1 MLKVTL
7 RGLLAHKLRLS
18 LTAVAIVLGIAFV
31 SSTFVV
37 SDTINNV
44 FGAIFTDA
52 NQGIAVVVEGQ
63 TLAGTGQDIGG
74 GQRRPVPAAVVPTV
88 RKVDGVAE
96 ADGSIF
102 RTGATLLA
110 PNGTPIG
117 GHGPPTFG
125 ANWVNTPSSPYHF
138 RSGNPPQ
145 AADDVAIDA
154 ATAAANG
161 IHVGQRIDLVFNGG
175 ARQTF
180 HVSGIVGY
188 GQADNVAG
196 ATIALFTTP
205 TAMRVLDTQGNFDQ
219 VSVFAASGVKDAA
232 LRDRIAQV
240 LPADMVAQTGAAQA
254 SQQVQAT
261 RSVIGILSTALL
273 VFGLIALFVGSFLI
287 VNTFTILIAQ
297 RSRELA
303 LLRALG
309 ATRRQ
314 VMVSVLTEA
323 LLTGVVASA
332 VGAALGIL
340 LAIGLARLLGFS
352 LSNGGLTVTPR
363 SFIVAI
369 VVGTAVTLIAAT
381 LPARRA
387 TRVAPMAALRDAVP
401 EVAPVTRRRSIG
413 GAIVTVVGAALLGAG
428 LFAGTG
434 QTLLLLGLGALA
446 LFIGIAYLSPL
457 LVRPVGGAIG
467 RPLARLRGVPGR
479 LARENAIRSPRRTA
493 STAAALMIGVALIAA
508 VAVIAASFKAS
519 GEASIVGSVNSQL
532 LVVDN
537 SGGQGG
543 FTTSVVDS
551 LRRDPRLADLTEVR
565 ANSVVVGSANQSLL
579 AIDVA
584 AINHTVI
591 FDMVSGDP
599 LSISDANDMLVDDS
613 TASARGWTTG
623 TTVQAQFPYASTAA
637 TKRIGGVYHGN
648 ALISGFAVSLATYTA
663 NFPKPQQDI
672 AILVNAA
679 PGQTVGAADAAL
691 KSDLVAF
698 PALTVQTK
706 QEFIDAN
713 SKAIDQAQS
722 LIDVLL
728 VLSVIIA
735 ALGVVNTLAL
745 SVLERARELG
755 LLRALGLTRR
765 QTRSMVRWEAVI
777 IALLGAV
784 LGLVIGAG
792 MGTAVVRALASQG
805 LSKLSVPA
813 VQLVAYVVAAFL
825 IGVLAAV
832 LPARRA
838 ARLNVLDAIAT
849 E

>member
-1 MLKVTL
+1 VLKVTV

-18 LTAVAIVLGIAFV
+18 LTALAIVLGIAFV

-37 SDTINNV
+37 GDTINNV

-52 NQGIAVVVEGQ
+52 NRGIAVVVEGQ
-63 TLAGTGQDIGG
+63 TLAGTAQDIGG
-74 GQRRPVPAAVVPTV
+74 GQRRPVPAELVPTV
-88 RKVDGVAE
+88 QKVDGVAQ
-96 ADGSIF
+96 ADGVIF
-102 RTGATLLA
+102 RTGATLLSSA
-110 PNGTPIG
+110 GKPIG
-117 GHGPPTFG
+117 GHGAPTFG
-125 ANWVNTPSSPYHF
+125 ANWVNAPASPFHL
-138 RSGNPPQ
+138 RSGGQPQ
-145 AADDVAIDA
+145 AAGDVAVDA

-161 IHVGQRIDLVFNGG
+161 IHVGESIQMVFNGG
-175 ARQTF
+175 PRQTF
-180 HVSGIVGY
+180 RVSGIVGY

-205 TAMRVLDTQGNFDQ
+205 TAMRVMDTQGKFDQ
-219 VSVFAASGVKDAA
+219 IDVYSGGGVSDAV
-232 LRDRIAQV
+232 LRDRVAQV
-240 LPADMVAQTGAAQA
+240 LPSDMVAQTGAAQA
-254 SQQVQAT
+254 SQQTQAT
-261 RSVIGILSTALL
+261 QSVIGILSTALL

-323 LLTGVVASA
+323 LLTGVVAST
-332 VGAALGIL
+332 VGAGLGIL

-352 LSNGGLTVTPR
+352 LTNGGLTISPR
-363 SFIVAI
+363 SFIVSIA
-369 VVGTAVTLIAAT
+369 VGTAVTVAAAT

-387 TRVAPMAALRDAVP
+387 TRVAPMAALRDAIP
-401 EVAPVTRRRSIG
+401 EAAPVTRRRIVG
-413 GAIVTVVGAALLGAG
+413 GAIVAVIGAALLGTG
-428 LFAGTG
+428 LFVNTS

-446 LFIGIAYLSPL
+446 LFIGIAYLAPL
-457 LVRPVGGAIG
+457 LVRPVAGAIG
-467 RPLARLRGVPGR
+467 RPLAALRGVPGR

-493 STAAALMIGVALIAA
+493 STAAALMIGIALIAA
-508 VAVIAASFKAS
+508 VAVIASSFKAS
-519 GEASIVGSVNSQL
+519 GEASIVGSLNSQL
-532 LVVDN
+532 LVIDN
-537 SGGQGG
+537 SSQGG
-543 FTTSVVDS
+543 FTTQVVS
-551 LRRDPRLADLTEVR
+551 GLHNDPRLADLTEVR
-565 ANSVVVGSANQSLL
+565 ANSVVIGSANQSLL
-579 AIDVA
+579 AIDTA
-584 AINHTVI
+584 AIDHTVA
-591 FDMVSGDP
+591 FDMVSGDAA
-599 LSISDANDMLVDDS
+599 SIADPQELLVDDS
-613 TASARGWTTG
+613 TANTRGWTTG
-623 TTVQAQFPYASTAA
+623 TTVQAQFPYAAA
-637 TKRIGGVYHGN
+637 AVTKRIGGVYHGN
-648 ALISGFAVSLATYTA
+648 ALISGFVVSLATYSA
-663 NFPKPQQDI
+663 NFPNPQQDI
-672 AILVNAA
+672 AVLANPA
-679 PGQTVGAADAAL
+679 PGETLDTADRAL
-691 KSDLVAF
+691 KGDLSTF
-698 PALTVQTK
+698 PTLTVQTK

-713 SKAIDQAQS
+713 SKSIDQAQS

-777 IALLGAV
+777 IALLGAL

-805 LSKLSVPA
+805 LSKLSLPA
-813 VQLVAYVVAAFL
+813 AQLLAYVIAAFV

-838 ARLNVLDAIAT
+838 ARLNVLAAIAT

>member
-1 MLKVTL
+1 MLKVTF

-37 SDTINNV
+37 GDTINNV
-44 FGAIFTDA
+44 FGNIFTDA
-52 NQGIAVVVEGQ
+52 NQGISVVVEGQ
-63 TLAGTGQDIGG
+63 TLAGAGQDIGG
-74 GQRRPVPAAVVPTV
+74 GERRPVPASLVAPVQ
-88 RKVDGVAE
+88 RVDGVSQAY
-96 ADGSIF
+96 GLIF
-102 RTGATLLA
+102 RTGATLLSA
-110 PNGTPIG
+110 GKAVG
-117 GHGPPTFG
+117 GHGAPTFG
-125 ANWVNTPSSPYHF
+125 ANWVSTPVSPYHF
-138 RSGNPPQ
+138 RSGGPPQ
-145 AADDVAIDA
+145 AANDIAIDA
-154 ATAAANG
+154 ATANANG
-161 IHVGQRIDLVFNGG
+161 IHVGQSVDMVFNGG
-175 ARQTF
+175 SRQSF

-196 ATIALFTTP
+196 ATITLFTTP
-205 TAMRVLDTQGNFDQ
+205 TAMRVLDTGGNFDQ
-219 VSVFAASGVKDAA
+219 IEVFAAGGVSDAT

-240 LPADMVAQTGAAQA
+240 LPHDMVAQTGAAQA
-254 SQQVQAT
+254 NQQKRAT
-261 RSVIGILSTALL
+261 QSVISILSTALL

-314 VMVSVLTEA
+314 VMQSVLTEA
-323 LLTGVVASA
+323 LITGLLASA
-332 VGAALGIL
+332 IGAGLGVL

-352 LSNGGLTVTPR
+352 LTGGGLTVSPR
-363 SFIVAI
+363 SLIVSI
-369 VVGTAVTLIAAT
+369 VVGTVVTLVAAV

-401 EVAPVTRRRSIG
+401 EAAPITRRRIVG
-413 GAIVTVVGAALLGAG
+413 GAITAVIGAALLGAG
-428 LFAGTG
+428 LFVSTG

-446 LFIGIAYLSPL
+446 LFVGIAYLAPL
-457 LVRPVGGAIG
+457 LVRPVAGAIG

-519 GEASIVGSVNSQL
+519 GEASIVGSVNSKL
-532 LVVDN
+532 LVIDTN
-537 SGGQGG
+537 SQNG
-543 FTTSVVDS
+543 FTSDVATSLSTDA
-551 LRRDPRLADLTEVR
+551 RLAEITEVR
-565 ANSVVVGSANQSLL
+565 ANSIVIDSANQSLL
-579 AIDVA
+579 AIDVG
-584 AINHTVI
+584 AINHTVT
-591 FDMVSGDP
+591 FDMVSGEAASIADP
-599 LSISDANDMLVDDS
+599 NNVLVDDG
-613 TASARGWTTG
+613 TAGTRGWTTG
-623 TTVQAQFPYASTAA
+623 TTVHAQFPYASTVVS
-637 TKRIGGVYHGN
+637 KRIGGVYRGN
-648 ALISGFAVSLATYTA
+648 ALISGIAMSLATYSA
-663 NFPKPQQDI
+663 NFPKPQHDI
-672 AILVNAA
+672 AILANPGA
-679 PGQTVGAADAAL
+679 GQTLGSADAAL
-691 KSDLVAF
+691 KTDLAAF
-698 PALTVQTK
+698 PTLSVQTK

-713 SKAIDQAQS
+713 SKSIDQAQS

-777 IALLGAV
+777 IALLGAI

-792 MGTAVVRALASQG
+792 MGSAVVRALASQG

-813 VQLVAYVVAAFL
+813 TQLIAYVVAAFV

-838 ARLNVLDAIAT
+838 ARLNVLDAIAA

>member
-1 MLKVTL
+1 VLKVTL
-7 RGLLAHKLRLS
+7 HGLLAHKLRLG

-37 SDTINNV
+37 GDTVNHV
-44 FGAIFTDA
+44 FGDIFTSA

-63 TLAGTGQDIGG
+63 TLAGSSQDIGG
-74 GQRRPVPAAVVPTV
+74 AARLPVPGSLVPSV
-88 RKVDGVAE
+88 QKVDGVVE
-96 ADGSIF
+96 ADGIIF
-102 RTGATLLA
+102 RNGATLLTTA
-110 PNGTPIG
+110 GKPIG
-117 GHGPPTFG
+117 GNGPPTFG
-125 ANWVNTPSSPYHF
+125 ANWVSTPVSPYHF
-138 RSGNPPQ
+138 RSGGPPQ
-145 AADDVAIDA
+145 APDDIAVDA
-154 ATAAANG
+154 ATAAANN
-161 IHVGQRIDLVFNGG
+161 IRVGQSVDVVFSGG
-175 ARQTF
+175 PRQTF

-196 ATIALFTTP
+196 ATISLFTTP
-205 TAMRVLDTQGNFDQ
+205 TAMRVLGTQGNFDQ
-219 VSVFAASGVKDAA
+219 IAVFAASGVSDAT
-232 LRDRIAQV
+232 LRDRIAGV
-240 LPADMVAQTGAAQA
+240 LPNNMVAQTGAAQA
-254 SQQVQAT
+254 AQQVQAT
-261 RSVIGILSTALL
+261 QSIIAILSTALL
-273 VFGLIALFVGSFLI
+273 VFGLIALFVGTFLI

-314 VMVSVLTEA
+314 VMQSVLTEA
-323 LLTGVVASA
+323 LLTGLVASA
-332 VGAALGIL
+332 IGAGLGIL
-340 LAIGLARLLGFS
+340 LAIGLAQLLGFS
-352 LSNGGLTVTPR
+352 LAQGGLTVSPR
-363 SFIVAI
+363 SFIISI
-369 VVGTAVTLIAAT
+369 VVGTAVTLVAAV

-401 EVAPVTRRRSIG
+401 EAAPITRRRIIG
-413 GAIVTVVGAALLGAG
+413 GAITAVIGAALLGAG
-428 LFAGTG
+428 LFVSTG
-434 QTLLLLGLGALA
+434 QTLALLGLGALA
-446 LFIGIAYLSPL
+446 LFIGIAYLAPL
-457 LVRPVGGAIG
+457 LVRPIAGAIG

-508 VAVIAASFKAS
+508 VAVLAASFKAS

-537 SGGQGG
+537 TSQNG
-543 FTTSVVDS
+543 FTSDVVIP
-551 LRRDPRLADLTEVR
+551 LHTDPRLADITEVR
-565 ANSVVVGSANQSLL
+565 ANSVVIASANQSLL

-584 AINHTVI
+584 AINHTVT

-599 LSISDANDMLVDDS
+599 TSIADAQTMLVDDV
-613 TASARGWTTG
+613 TAKARGWTTG
-623 TTVQAQFPYASTAA
+623 TTLQAQFPYAPAA
-637 TKRIGGVYHGN
+637 TTKRVGGIYRGN
-648 ALISGFAVSLATYTA
+648 ALISGVVVSLATYAA
-663 NFPKPQQDI
+663 NFPKPQHDV
-672 AILVNAA
+672 AILANPAA
-679 PGQTVGAADAAL
+679 GQALTDAKSAL
-691 KSDLVAF
+691 AGDLKAY
-698 PALTVQTK
+698 PTLTVQTK
-706 QEFIDAN
+706 QEFITTN
-713 SKAIDQAQS
+713 SQMIDQAQS

-728 VLSVIIA
+728 VLSIVIA

-784 LGLVIGAG
+784 LGIVIGTG
-792 MGTAVVRALASQG
+792 MGTAVVRALADQG
-805 LSKLSVPA
+805 LSQLSVPGA
-813 VQLVAYVVAAFL
+813 QLVTYVVVAFF

-838 ARLNVLDAIAT
+838 ARLNILDAIAA

>member
-37 SDTINNV
+37 GDTINNV

-74 GQRRPVPAAVVPTV
+74 GERRPVPAALVPIV
-88 RKVDGVAE
+88 QKVNGVSQ
-96 ADGSIF
+96 ADGIIF

-110 PNGTPIG
+110 SNGKPIG
-117 GHGPPTFG
+117 GHGAPTFG
-125 ANWVNTPSSPYHF
+125 ANWANTPASPFHF
-138 RSGNPPQ
+138 RAGTPPQ
-145 AADDVAIDA
+145 AADDVSVDA

-161 IHVGQRIDLVFNGG
+161 IHVGQTIQMVFNGG
-175 ARQTF
+175 PRQSF
-180 HVSGIVGY
+180 RVSGIVGY

-205 TAMRVLDTQGNFDQ
+205 TAMRVLDTQGDFDQ
-219 VSVFAASGVKDAA
+219 ITVYASSGVSDTT
-232 LRDRIAQV
+232 LRDRVAQV
-240 LPADMVAQTGAAQA
+240 LPSDMVAQTGAAQA
-254 SQQVQAT
+254 AQQTQAT
-261 RSVIGILSTALL
+261 QSVIGILSTALL

-314 VMVSVLTEA
+314 VMLSVLTEA
-323 LLTGVVASA
+323 LLTGLVASA
-332 VGAALGIL
+332 VGAGLGIL

-352 LSNGGLTVTPR
+352 LTNGGLTISPR
-363 SFIVAI
+363 SFIISIA
-369 VVGTAVTLIAAT
+369 VGTAVTVVAAT

-401 EVAPVTRRRSIG
+401 EAAPVTRRRIVG
-413 GAIVTVVGAALLGAG
+413 GAIVAVAGAGLLGAG
-428 LFAGTG
+428 LFADTG
-434 QTLLLLGLGALA
+434 QTLLLLGLGALG

-457 LVRPVGGAIG
+457 LVRPVAGAIG

-519 GEASIVGSVNSQL
+519 GEASIAGSVNSQL
-532 LVVDN
+532 LVTEN
-537 SGGQGG
+537 SGGGG
-543 FTTSVVDS
+543 FTTDVVTA
-551 LRRDPRLADLTEVR
+551 LRTDPRLADLTEVR
-565 ANSVVVGSANQSLL
+565 ANSVVIASANQSLL

-584 AINHTVI
+584 AINQTVT

-599 LSISDANDMLVDDS
+599 TSIANPQDMLVDDA
-613 TASARGWTTG
+613 TANARGWTTG
-623 TTVQAQFPYASTAA
+623 TMVQAQFPYASTAV
-637 TKRIGGVYHGN
+637 TKRIGGVYRGN
-648 ALISGFAVSLATYTA
+648 ALISGFAVSLATYSA
-663 NFPKPQQDI
+663 NFPKPEQDI
-672 AILVNAA
+672 ALLANAA
-679 PGQTVGAADAAL
+679 SGQTLAAADAAL
-691 KSDLVAF
+691 KSDLSVY
-698 PALTVQTK
+698 PTLIVQTK

-713 SKAIDQAQS
+713 SKSIDQAQS

-728 VLSVIIA
+728 VLSVVIA

-777 IALLGAV
+777 IALLGAL

-792 MGTAVVRALASQG
+792 MGTAVVRALANQG
-805 LSKLSVPA
+805 LNTLSVPGT
-813 VQLVAYVVAAFL
+813 QLLAYVVAAFV

>member
-37 SDTINNV
+37 GDTINNV

-52 NQGIAVVVEGQ
+52 NKGIAVVVEGQ
-63 TLAGTGQDIGG
+63 TLAGTAQDIGG
-74 GQRRPVPAAVVPTV
+74 GERRPVPASLLPKVQE
-88 RKVDGVAE
+88 VDGVAH
-96 ADGSIF
+96 AYGIIF
-102 RTGATLLA
+102 RTGATLL
-110 PNGTPIG
+110 GRDGKPIG
-117 GHGPPTFG
+117 GKGPPTFG
-125 ANWVNTPSSPYHF
+125 ANWANTPASPFHF
-138 RSGNPPQ
+138 RSGNAPQ
-145 AADDVAIDA
+145 TAADVAIDA

-161 IHVGQRIDLVFNGG
+161 IHVGQQIDIVFNGG
-175 ARQTF
+175 PQQSF

-196 ATIALFTTP
+196 ATIALFTTA
-205 TAMRVLDTQGNFDQ
+205 TAMRVMDTQGNFDQ
-219 VSVFAASGVKDAA
+219 ITAYSAGGVSDAV
-232 LRDRIAQV
+232 LRDRVARV
-240 LPADMVAQTGAAQA
+240 LPSDMVAQTGAAQA
-254 SQQVQAT
+254 SQQTQAT
-261 RSVIGILSTALL
+261 QSVISILSTALL

-323 LLTGVVASA
+323 LLTGLVASA
-332 VGAALGIL
+332 IGAGLGIL

-352 LSNGGLTVTPR
+352 LTSGGLTISPR
-363 SFIVAI
+363 SFIVSI
-369 VVGTAVTLIAAT
+369 IVGTVVTLAAAT

-401 EVAPVTRRRSIG
+401 EAAPITRRRIVG
-413 GAIVTVVGAALLGAG
+413 GAIVAVIGSALLGTG
-428 LFAGTG
+428 LFVSTG

-446 LFIGIAYLSPL
+446 LFIGIAYLAPL
-457 LVRPVGGAIG
+457 LVRPVAGAIG
-467 RPLARLRGVPGR
+467 KPLARLRGVPGR

-508 VAVIAASFKAS
+508 VAVIASSFKAS

-537 SGGQGG
+537 TSQDG
-543 FTTSVVDS
+543 FTTDVLAA
-551 LRRDPRLADLTEVR
+551 LRSDPHLADLTEVR
-565 ANSVVVGSANQSLL
+565 ANSVVIGSANQSLL
-579 AIDVA
+579 ALDTA
-584 AINHTVI
+584 AIGHTVT
-591 FDMVSGDP
+591 FDMVSGTPTSIADP
-599 LSISDANDMLVDDS
+599 QYVLVDDT
-613 TASARGWTTG
+613 TANTRGWATG
-623 TTVQAQFPYASTAA
+623 TIVRAQFPYASAA
-637 TKRIGGVYHGN
+637 VTKRIGGVYHGN
-648 ALISGFAVSLATYTA
+648 ALISGFVVSLATYSA
-663 NFPKPQQDI
+663 NFPNPQRDI
-672 AILVNAA
+672 ALLANPA
-679 PGQTVGAADAAL
+679 PGQTLSTADKAL
-691 KSDLVAF
+691 KSDLSAF
-698 PALTVQTK
+698 PTLTVQTK

-713 SKAIDQAQS
+713 SKSIDQAQS

-728 VLSVIIA
+728 ILSVIIA
-735 ALGVVNTLAL
+735 GLGVVNTLAL

-777 IALLGAV
+777 IALLGV
-784 LGLVIGAG
+784 LLGLVIGGG

-805 LSKLSVPA
+805 LSKLSIPA
-813 VQLVAYVVAAFL
+813 GQLVAYVVAAFV

-838 ARLNVLDAIAT
+838 ARLNVLEAIAT

>member
-1 MLKVTL
+1 VLKVTL

-18 LTAVAIVLGIAFV
+18 LTALAIVLGIAFV
-31 SSTFVV
+31 SSTFVIG
-37 SDTINNV
+37 DTINNV

-52 NQGIAVVVEGQ
+52 NQGISVVVEGQ

-74 GQRRPVPAAVVPTV
+74 GERRPVPATLVPAVQ
-88 RKVDGVAE
+88 KVDGVAQ
-96 ADGSIF
+96 ADGIIF
-102 RTGATLLA
+102 RTGATLLGA
-110 PNGTPIG
+110 NGEPIG
-117 GHGPPTFG
+117 GHGAPTFG
-125 ANWVNTPSSPYHF
+125 ANWASTPASPFHF
-138 RSGNPPQ
+138 RSGSPPR
-145 AADDVAIDA
+145 AADDVAVDA
-154 ATAAANG
+154 ATAASNG
-161 IHVGQRIDLVFNGG
+161 IHVGQTIEMVFNGG
-175 ARQTF
+175 PRQAF

-219 VSVFAASGVKDAA
+219 ITVYASNGVSDTT
-232 LRDRIAQV
+232 LRDRVAQV
-240 LPADMVAQTGAAQA
+240 LPSDMVAQTGSAQAAQ
-254 SQQVQAT
+254 QTQAT
-261 RSVIGILSTALL
+261 QSVIGILSTALL

-323 LLTGVVASA
+323 LLTGLAASA
-332 VGAALGIL
+332 VGAGLGIL

-352 LSNGGLTVTPR
+352 LTSGGLTISPR
-363 SFIVAI
+363 SFIVSIA
-369 VVGTAVTLIAAT
+369 VGTVVTVAAAT

-401 EVAPVTRRRSIG
+401 EAAPVTRRRITG
-413 GAIVTVVGAALLGAG
+413 GAIVAVVGAGLLGAG
-428 LFAGTG
+428 LFASTG
-434 QTLLLLGLGALA
+434 QTLLLLGLGVLG

-457 LVRPVGGAIG
+457 LVRPVAGAIG

-519 GEASIVGSVNSQL
+519 GEASIAGSVNSQL
-532 LVVDN
+532 LVIDSSN
-537 SGGQGG
+537 RGG
-543 FTTSVVDS
+543 FTTDVVAA
-551 LRRDPRLADLTEVR
+551 LRTDARLADLTEVR
-565 ANSVVVGSANQSLL
+565 ANSVVIASANESLL
-579 AIDVA
+579 AVDVA
-584 AINHTVI
+584 AIDHTVT
-591 FDMVSGDP
+591 FDMVSGQAT
-599 LSISDANDMLVDDS
+599 SIADAQDMLVDDS
-613 TASARGWTTG
+613 TANARGWTTG
-623 TTVQAQFPYASTAA
+623 TVVQAQFPYASKAVS
-637 TKRIGGVYHGN
+637 KRIGGVYRGN
-648 ALISGFAVSLATYTA
+648 ALISGFAVSLATYSA
-663 NFPKPQQDI
+663 NFPNPQHDI
-672 AILVNAA
+672 ALLANAA
-679 PGQTVGAADAAL
+679 PGQTLTAADAAS
-691 KSDLVAF
+691 KSDLSAY
-698 PALTVQTK
+698 PTLTVQTK

-713 SKAIDQAQS
+713 SKSIDQAQS

-728 VLSVIIA
+728 VISVVIA

-792 MGTAVVRALASQG
+792 MGTAVVRALADQG
-805 LSKLSVPA
+805 LNTLSVPTA
-813 VQLVAYVVAAFL
+813 QLLAYVVAAFV

>member
-1 MLKVTL
+1 VLKVTL
-7 RGLLAHKLRLS
+7 HGLLAHKLRLG
-18 LTAVAIVLGIAFV
+18 LTALAIVLGIAFV

-37 SDTINNV
+37 GDTINNV
-44 FGAIFTDA
+44 FGDIFTNA

-63 TLAGTGQDIGG
+63 LLAGSGQDIGG
-74 GQRRPVPAAVVPTV
+74 GARLPVPGSIVESV
-88 RKVDGVAE
+88 RNVDGVRE
-96 ADGSIF
+96 ADGIIF
-102 RTGATLLA
+102 RTGATLLSPA
-110 PNGTPIG
+110 GKPIG
-117 GHGPPTFG
+117 GNGPPTFG
-125 ANWVNTPSSPYHF
+125 ANWVSTPSSPFHF
-138 RSGNPPQ
+138 RSGGPPS
-145 AADDVAIDA
+145 AADDVAVDA
-154 ATAAANG
+154 ATAKANG
-161 IHVGQRIDLVFNGG
+161 IRVGQSVDIVFNGG
-175 ARQTF
+175 PRQTF

-196 ATIALFTTP
+196 ATITLFTTS
-205 TAMRVLDTQGNFDQ
+205 TAMRVLSTGGNYDE
-219 VSVFAASGVKDAA
+219 VDVFAGNGVSDST
-232 LRDRIAQV
+232 LRDRVAQV
-240 LPADMVAQTGAAQA
+240 LPGTMVAQTGASQAAQ
-254 SQQVQAT
+254 QKQAT
-261 RSVIGILSTALL
+261 QSVIAILGTALL

-323 LLTGVVASA
+323 FLTGIIASA
-332 VGAALGIL
+332 VGAGLGIL

-352 LSNGGLTVTPR
+352 LTNGGLTVSPR
-363 SFIVAI
+363 SFIVSI
-369 VVGTAVTLIAAT
+369 IVGTVVTLGAAV

-401 EVAPVTRRRSIG
+401 EAAPISRRRIIG
-413 GAIVTVVGAALLGAG
+413 GAVTAVIGAALLGAG

-434 QTLLLLGLGALA
+434 QTLALLGAGSLA
-446 LFIGIAYLSPL
+446 LFIGIAYLAPL
-457 LVRPVGGAIG
+457 LVRPVAGAIG
-467 RPLARLRGVPGR
+467 APLARMRGVPGR

-519 GEASIVGSVNSQL
+519 GEASIVGSVNAQL

-537 SGGQGG
+537 SSQGG
-543 FTTSVVDS
+543 FTSDVVAP
-551 LRRDPRLADLTEVR
+551 LRRDPRVADVTEVR
-565 ANSVVVGSANQSLL
+565 AGSVVIASANQSLL
-579 AIDVA
+579 AVDTSAID
-584 AINHTVI
+584 HTVI

-599 LSISDANDMLVDDS
+599 GSISDARNVLVDDT
-613 TASARGWTTG
+613 TAKARGWTTG
-623 TTVQAQFPYASTAA
+623 TTLRSQFPYARTAT
-637 TKRIGGVYHGN
+637 TKRIGGVYRGN
-648 ALISGFAVSLATYTA
+648 ALISGFVVSLATYA
-663 NFPKPQQDI
+663 VNFPNPQQDI
-672 AILVNAA
+672 AILAD
-679 PGQTVGAADAAL
+679 PGTGQTIAAADAAL
-691 KSDLVAF
+691 KSDLAAY
-698 PALTVQTK
+698 PTLTIQTK
-706 QEFIDAN
+706 QEFIASN
-713 SKAIDQAQS
+713 SQSIDQAQS

-777 IALLGAV
+777 ISLLGAV

-792 MGTAVVRALASQG
+792 MGTAVVRALADQG
-805 LSKLSVPA
+805 LSQLSVPA
-813 VQLVAYVVAAFL
+813 TQLLTYVIAAFV

-838 ARLNVLDAIAT
+838 ARLNILQAIAA

>member
-18 LTAVAIVLGIAFV
+18 LTAVAVVLGIAFV

-37 SDTINNV
+37 GDTINNV
-44 FGAIFTDA
+44 FGNIFNDA
-52 NQGIAVVVEGQ
+52 NKGISVVVEGT
-63 TLAGTGQDIGG
+63 TLAGAGQDIGG
-74 GQRRPVPAAVVPTV
+74 GARRPVPASLVAPVQ
-88 RKVDGVAE
+88 RVDGVSQAY
-96 ADGSIF
+96 GIIF
-102 RTGATLLA
+102 RAGATLLS
-110 PNGTPIG
+110 PDGKPIG
-117 GHGPPTFG
+117 GHGAPTFG
-125 ANWVNTPSSPYHF
+125 ANWANTPASPYHL
-138 RSGNPPQ
+138 RSGHPPQ
-145 AADDVAIDA
+145 AADDVAVDA
-154 ATAAANG
+154 ATATANG
-161 IHVGQRIDLVFNGG
+161 IHLGQRIQMVFNGG
-175 ARQTF
+175 PKQSF
-180 HVSGIVGY
+180 LVSGIVGY

-205 TAMRVLDTQGNFDQ
+205 TAMRALDTQGNFDQ
-219 VSVFAASGVKDAA
+219 IAVYSAGGVSDTT
-232 LRDRIAQV
+232 LRDRVAKV

-254 SQQVQAT
+254 AQQVQAT
-261 RSVIGILSTALL
+261 QSVIGILSTALL

-314 VMVSVLTEA
+314 VMLSVLTEA
-323 LLTGVVASA
+323 LLTGLVASA
-332 VGAALGIL
+332 IGAGLGIL

-352 LSNGGLTVTPR
+352 LTNGGLTITPR
-363 SFIVAI
+363 SFIVSIA
-369 VVGTAVTLIAAT
+369 VGTVVTVVAAI

-401 EVAPVTRRRSIG
+401 EAAPVTRRRIAG
-413 GAIVTVVGAALLGAG
+413 GAIVAVVGAALLGAG
-428 LFAGTG
+428 LFADTG
-434 QTLLLLGLGALA
+434 QTLLLLGVGALA

-457 LVRPVGGAIG
+457 LVRPVAGLIG
-467 RPLARLRGVPGR
+467 QPLARLRGVPGR

-519 GEASIVGSVNSQL
+519 GEASIVGSLNSQL
-532 LVVDN
+532 LVTDN
-537 SGGQGG
+537 TSQGG
-543 FTTSVVDS
+543 FTTDVGSA
-551 LRRDPRLADLTEVR
+551 LGRDPRLADLTEVR
-565 ANSVVVGSANQSLL
+565 ANSVVIGSANQSLL

-584 AINHTVI
+584 AINHTVT
-591 FDMVSGDP
+591 FDMVSGAAA
-599 LSISDANDMLVDDS
+599 SITDSQDMLVDDG
-613 TASARGWTTG
+613 TATTRGWTTG
-623 TTVQAQFPYASTAA
+623 TVVQAQFPYASSAV

-648 ALISGFAVSLATYTA
+648 ALITGFVVSLATYTA

-672 AILVNAA
+672 AVLANPA
-679 PGQTVGAADAAL
+679 PGQTLSTADAAL
-691 KSDLVAF
+691 KSDLAAF
-698 PALTVQTK
+698 PTLIVQTK

-713 SKAIDQAQS
+713 SKSIDQAQS

-728 VLSVIIA
+728 ILSVIIA

-745 SVLERARELG
+745 SVLERSRELG

-805 LSKLSVPA
+805 LSKLSFPA
-813 VQLVAYVVAAFL
+813 TQLLAYVVAAFV

-838 ARLNVLDAIAT
+838 ARLNVLDAIAM

>member
-37 SDTINNV
+37 GDTINNV
-44 FGAIFTDA
+44 FGNIFTDA
-52 NQGIAVVVEGQ
+52 NHGISVVVEGQ
-63 TLAGTGQDIGG
+63 SLAGAGQDIGG
-74 GQRRPVPAAVVPTV
+74 GERRPVPASLVAPVQ
-88 RKVDGVAE
+88 KVNGVSQAY
-96 ADGSIF
+96 GIIF
-102 RTGATLLA
+102 RTGATLLSST
-110 PNGTPIG
+110 GTPIG
-117 GHGPPTFG
+117 GHGAPTFG
-125 ANWVNTPSSPYHF
+125 ANWANTPGSPFHF
-138 RSGNPPQ
+138 RSGHPPQ
-145 AADDVAIDA
+145 AADEVGVDA

-161 IHVGQRIDLVFNGG
+161 IHLGQRIDMVFNGG
-175 ARQTF
+175 PKQSFR
-180 HVSGIVGY
+180 VSGIVGY

-196 ATIALFTTP
+196 ATIALFTTS

-219 VSVFAASGVKDAA
+219 ITVYSAGGVSDAT
-232 LRDRIAQV
+232 LRDRIAKI
-240 LPADMVAQTGAAQA
+240 LPTDMVAQTGTAQA
-254 SQQVQAT
+254 AQQVQAT
-261 RSVIGILSTALL
+261 QSVIGILSTALL

-314 VMVSVLTEA
+314 VMISVLTEA
-323 LLTGVVASA
+323 FLTGLVASA
-332 VGAALGIL
+332 IGAGLGIL

-352 LSNGGLTVTPR
+352 LTNGGLTITPR
-363 SFIVAI
+363 SFIVSI
-369 VVGTAVTLIAAT
+369 VVGIAVTVVAAV

-401 EVAPVTRRRSIG
+401 EAAPVTRRRIVG
-413 GAIVTVVGAALLGAG
+413 GAIVAVIGASLLGTG
-428 LFAGTG
+428 LFADTG

-457 LVRPVGGAIG
+457 LVRPVAGVIG

-508 VAVIAASFKAS
+508 VAVIASSFKAS
-519 GEASIVGSVNSQL
+519 GEASIVGSLNSQL
-532 LVVDN
+532 LVTDTA
-537 SGGQGG
+537 SRGG
-543 FTTSVVDS
+543 FTTDVVTV
-551 LRRDPRLADLTEVR
+551 LTRDPRLVNLTEVR
-565 ANSVVVGSANQSLL
+565 ANSVVIGSANQSLL

-584 AINHTVI
+584 AINHTVA
-591 FDMVSGDP
+591 FDMVSGDAT
-599 LSISDANDMLVDDS
+599 SIADPTNMLVDDG
-613 TASARGWTTG
+613 TATTRGWVTG
-623 TTVQAQFPYASTAA
+623 STVRAQFPYSSAA
-637 TKRIGGVYHGN
+637 VTKHIGGVYHGN
-648 ALISGFAVSLATYTA
+648 ALISGFVVSLATYSA

-672 AILVNAA
+672 AILANPS
-679 PGQTVGAADAAL
+679 PGQTLSSADAAL
-691 KSDLVAF
+691 KSDLAAF
-698 PALTVQTK
+698 PTLTVQTK

-713 SKAIDQAQS
+713 SKSIDQAQS

-728 VLSVIIA
+728 ILSVIIA

-745 SVLERARELG
+745 SVLERSRELG

-792 MGTAVVRALASQG
+792 MGTAVVRALANQG

-813 VQLVAYVVAAFL
+813 MQLLEYVVAAFV

-838 ARLNVLDAIAT
+838 ARLNVLDAIAM